1 MNLKLGGALNQL
13 DIQACIL
20 SSRPFSVYVF
30 FANVKLNK
38 KLLNRYGVSAFDENK
53 ATYKIVNIDQ
63 ILI

>member
-30 FANVKLNK
+30 IANFKLNK
-38 KLLNRYGVSAFDENK
+38 KLSKTYDISAFNENSL
-53 ATYKIVNIDQ
+53 NIFYLQ
-63 ILI
+63 N

>member
-30 FANVKLNK
+30 IANFKLNK
-38 KLLNRYGVSAFDENK
+38 KLLKSYEVSAFYEK
-53 ATYKIVNIDQ
+53 S
-63 ILI
+63 